1 MLRGRITEFISKS
14 TTINIGASKKRFKTN
29 KLRGMKIFS
38 CQNRC
43 KLKPIRN
50 KQAEEIRKSPLAK
63 IGAPPLRLQTID
75 HLIIKVGPTETEAV
89 KMFENLKTSIPTI

>member
-1 MLRGRITEFISKS
+1 
-14 TTINIGASKKRFKTN
+14 
-29 KLRGMKIFS
+29 MKIFS

-63 IGAPPLRLQTID
+63 IGAPPLRLQKMD

-89 KMFENLKTSIPTI
+89 KCLKTSKHPYQQYKNVGKKIEQKIRFTRNLKPSLF